1 MISTRPL
8 PAVQPSCLRGLTADQ
23 DILAQVK
30 TRPLRDLR
38 NNWRTMSV
46 YFLMATLRTDF
57 DTLVNALSPEL
68 YRYAMGL
75 CHNPATAEDLVQ
87 ETFLRGWR
95 SRDDLR
101 DTKAARAWLY
111 TILRNEHARLYE
123 RQRPEARDPFELPDV
138 PVRGYDTSAEAF
150 VVRRALTK
158 LDTDYRDPLLLQVV
172 GGFSCKEIGQML
184 DLNTNTVLTRL
195 FRARKALREQL
206 TDQPELEARR

>member
-1 MISTRPL
+1 
-8 PAVQPSCLRGLTADQ
+8 
-23 DILAQVK
+23 
-30 TRPLRDLR
+30 
-38 NNWRTMSV
+38 
-46 YFLMATLRTDF
+46 MASIRTDF

-95 SRDDLR
+95 SRDKLR
-101 DTKAARAWLY
+101 DVKAARAWLY

-123 RQRPEARDPFELPDV
+123 RQRPEAKDPAELPEV

-150 VVRRALTK
+150 VMRRALGQ
-158 LDTDYRDPLLLQVV
+158 LDADYRDPLLLQVL
-172 GGFSCKEIGQML
+172 GGFSCREIGQML
-184 DLNTNTVLTRL
+184 ELKTNTVLTRL

-206 TDQPELEARR
+206 ADHSKLEALQ

>member
-1 MISTRPL
+1 MT
-8 PAVQPSCLRGLTADQ
+8 
-23 DILAQVK
+23 
-30 TRPLRDLR
+30 
-38 NNWRTMSV
+38 
-46 YFLMATLRTDF
+46 TLRTDF

-68 YRYAMGL
+68 FRYAMGL
-75 CHNPATAEDLVQ
+75 CHNRHTAQDLVQ

-95 SRDDLR
+95 SRADLR

-123 RQRPEARDPFELPDV
+123 RQRPDVYDPHDLPDV

-150 VVRRALTK
+150 VMRRALAE
-158 LDTDYRDPLLLQVV
+158 LESEYRDPLLLQVI

-195 FRARKALREQL
+195 FRARRALREKL
-206 TDQPELEARR
+206 TDQPQQEASR

>member
-1 MISTRPL
+1 
-8 PAVQPSCLRGLTADQ
+8 
-23 DILAQVK
+23 
-30 TRPLRDLR
+30 
-38 NNWRTMSV
+38 
-46 YFLMATLRTDF
+46 MATLRTDF
-57 DTLVNALSPEL
+57 DTLVKALSPEL

-123 RQRPEARDPFELPDV
+123 RQRPEVQDPFELPDV
-138 PVRGYDTSAEAF
+138 PVHGYDTSPEAF
-150 VVRRALTK
+150 VMRRALAR
-158 LDTDYRDPLLLQVV
+158 LGGDYRDPLLLQVV

-206 TDQPELEARR
+206 ADQPQLEARQ